1 LRLKRQHPAWGPAVI
16 LDELQQRA
24 STRERRL
31 PHVSELAA
39 YFQQF
44 GARLVQPRRHL
55 QLPPPVTP
63 LPPTADRVMYEL
75 DMQERLFLP
84 ALGYFNVLNIRAP
97 RWGLT
102 VGCYPHPA
110 GQQRWSSKVSQDE
123 ARDDC
128 R

>member
-1 LRLKRQHPAWGPAVI
+1 
-16 LDELQQRA
+16 
-24 STRERRL
+24 
-31 PHVSELAA
+31 
-39 YFQQF
+39 
-44 GARLVQPRRHL
+44 
-55 QLPPPVTP
+55 
-63 LPPTADRVMYEL
+63 MYEL